1 MIKIQKHEDVGI
13 NTIRDLSKEELIE
26 CITRT
31 LERDSHAKFWFE
43 RQLLYVAE
51 KRREKKLKE
60 DEAKGDKWLALEKEY
75 AELLKPYDGMKWKDV
90 PTDIIAKAA
99 EISKAAKNA
108 QEEYFDTF
116 ESRAGAI

>member
-26 CITRT
+26 CITHT
-31 LERDSHAKFWFE
+31 LEHDHSAKFLFE
-43 RQLLYVAE
+43 RKLLYIAE
-51 KRREKKLKE
+51 ERREKKLKE

-75 AELLKPYDGMKWKDV
+75 AELLKPYSGMKWKDV
-90 PTDIIAKAA
+90 PTDVITKAA
-99 EISKAAKNA
+99 EISKAAKKA